1 MNSME
6 VIYSMIVKERDVV
19 SALNFTPAEKTLV
32 DITKNVR
39 VADDWA
45 HHVIYH
51 YKWIVTQKSVIAINK
66 FNPAV
71 KVMAKC
77 TEEDENIF
85 NKEFGVLLCLMKLSK
100 IFNST
105 DISILGTYKNCL
117 RFMKKFYTNIE
128 QLIKDIFNKS
138 TLYYSESHK

>member
-1 MNSME
+1 MK
-6 VIYSMIVKERDVV
+6 IGVKD
-19 SALNFTPAEKTLV
+19 STSSLNFTPAEKTLA
-32 DITKNVR
+32 DIARNVL
-39 VADDWA
+39 VADAWTCS
-45 HHVIYH
+45 VIYH

>member
-1 MNSME
+1 
-6 VIYSMIVKERDVV
+6 MIVKEKDVV
-19 SALNFTPAEKTLV
+19 SSLNFTPPERTLA
-32 DITKNVR
+32 DITKNVL
-39 VADDWA
+39 VADAWA
-45 HHVIYH
+45 HDAIYH

-71 KVMAKC
+71 KVTAKC
-77 TEEDENIF
+77 TEEDEISF

-105 DISILGTYKNCL
+105 DISILETHKNCL
-117 RFMKKFYTNIE
+117 RFMKKFYANIE

>member
-1 MNSME
+1 
-6 VIYSMIVKERDVV
+6 MIVKEKDVV
-19 SALNFTPAEKTLV
+19 SSLNFTPAERTLA
-32 DITKNVR
+32 DITRNVLI
-39 VADDWA
+39 ADAWA
-45 HHVIYH
+45 HDVIYY

-71 KVMAKC
+71 KVTAKC
-77 TEEDENIF
+77 TKEDETSF

-105 DISILGTYKNCL
+105 DISILETYKNCL
-117 RFMKKFYTNIE
+117 RFMKKFYANIE
-128 QLIKDIFNKS
+128 QLIKDIFSKS